1 MNLSKALETM
11 TMKQLNIPRLFS
23 VLIII
28 STLGLTQITSVQ
40 AAPLPDFTKIVKDNS
55 QVVVN
60 ISTQK
65 TQELGESGSQQF
77 SIPNL
82 PKNDPFNEFFKRFFP
97 DQGGQERKQVLRS
110 LGSGFIISSDGY
122 IITNAHVVEGAD
134 KIVVHLADQRELPA
148 KLVGSD
154 KLSDVALIK
163 IDSTG
168 LPVANIGDSGHLEV
182 GQWVLAIGDP
192 FGFDHTATQ
201 GIISALRRNLPNES
215 YVPFIQTDVPVNPGN
230 SGGPLFDA
238 SGKVIGINS
247 EIYSNT
253 GGYMGL
259 SFAIPI
265 ELAMNVADQLKT
277 KGTVT
282 RGWLGVL
289 IQPVNQAL
297 SQAFK
302 LNHPKGALVAEVT
315 PGSPADKA
323 GIKAGD
329 IITSFNGTALNNSDQ
344 LPPLVAATAVG
355 DKVGVTVIRKGEKK
369 SLSVTIA
376 KLNPEQLAS
385 TEDQLSVDKLDITV
399 ANMTAEQRSKQGV
412 GDTGVMVESV
422 EKGPA
427 ANAGIRPGDIILN
440 VDNHEVH
447 NIQEM
452 ASLSEKLHN
461 GELVPILVERDKHP
475 LFLALKI
482 TG

>member
-1 MNLSKALETM
+1 
-11 TMKQLNIPRLFS
+11 MKRPIHLRFYYVFLIISLLFS
-23 VLIII
+23 M
-28 STLGLTQITSVQ
+28 Q
-40 AAPLPDFTKIVKDNS
+40 ATVALAANLPDFTSIVKDNA

-65 TQELGESGSQQF
+65 TEEVGGENPQF

-82 PKNDPFNEFFKRFFP
+82 PRDDPFNEFFKRFLP
-97 DQGGQERKQVLRS
+97 NQGGGEQRQVTRS

-122 IITNAHVVEGAD
+122 IITNAHVVDGAD
-134 KIVVHLADQRELPA
+134 KIVVHLADQSEKPA
-148 KLVGSD
+148 ELVGSD

-163 IDSTG
+163 IDARD
-168 LPVANIGDSGHLEV
+168 LPVANIGDSAHLEV

-201 GIISALRRNLPNES
+201 GIISALHRNLPDES

-230 SGGPLFDA
+230 SGGPLFDV

-277 KGTVT
+277 KGKVT

-289 IQPVNQAL
+289 IQPVDQAL

-302 LNHPKGALVAEVT
+302 LNQPKGALVAEVT
-315 PGSPADKA
+315 PGSPAEKA
-323 GIKAGD
+323 GIKPGD
-329 IITSFNGTALNNSDQ
+329 IITSFNGSPVSNSEQ
-344 LPPLVAATAVG
+344 LPPLVAATTVG
-355 DKVGVTVIRKGEKK
+355 EKVRISVIRNGESKT
-369 SLSVTIA
+369 LTAAIA
-376 KLNPEQLAS
+376 ELNPARLAS
-385 TEDQLSVDKLDITV
+385 AQEQHNVDKLDITV
-399 ANMTAEQRSKQGV
+399 ANMTNEQRSAAGV
-412 GDTGVMVESV
+412 GDLGVVVQSV

-427 ANAGIRPGDIILN
+427 ANAGIHPGDIVLN
-440 VDNHEVH
+440 VDNHDVH
-447 NIQEM
+447 NIKDLL
-452 ASLSEKLHN
+452 AISEKLRS
-461 GELVPILVERDKHP
+461 GELVPVLVERDKHP
-475 LFLALKI
+475 LYLALKI

>member
-1 MNLSKALETM
+1 
-11 TMKQLNIPRLFS
+11 MKRATHQFYYPV
-23 VLIII
+23 VLLVCM
-28 STLGLTQITSVQ
+28 LGLIQANSLQ
-40 AAPLPDFTKIVKDNS
+40 AATIPEFSKIVQDNS
-55 QVVVN
+55 QMVVN

-65 TQELGESGSQQF
+65 TEEMGATKSPQF
-77 SIPNL
+77 SVPGM
-82 PKNDPFNEFFKRFFP
+82 PKDDPFNEFFKRFFP
-97 DQGGQERKQVLRS
+97 NQRGQDQKQVLRS

-134 KIVVHLADQRELPA
+134 KIVVHLADQTELPA
-148 KLVGSD
+148 KLIGSD

-163 IDSTG
+163 VQASG
-168 LPVANIGDSGHLEV
+168 LPVANIGDSGHLQV

-230 SGGPLFDA
+230 SGGPLFDTT
-238 SGKVIGINS
+238 GKVIGINS
-247 EIYSNT
+247 QIYSNT

-265 ELAMNVADQLKT
+265 ELAMNVAHQLKT
-277 KGTVT
+277 KGVVT

-297 SQAFK
+297 SKAFK
-302 LNHPKGALVAEVT
+302 LNHPKGALVAQVT

-329 IITSFNGTALNNSDQ
+329 IITGFNGKAVSNSEQ
-344 LPPLVAATAVG
+344 LPPLVATTAVG
-355 DKVGVTVIRKGEKK
+355 DKVDVSVVRKGKAK
-369 SLSVTIA
+369 SLSVTIG
-376 KLNPEQLAS
+376 KLNAAKLAS

-399 ANMTAEQRSKQGV
+399 SNVTAEQRNKAGIGDLGV
-412 GDTGVMVESV
+412 LVQSV
-422 EKGPA
+422 ENGPA

-440 VDNHEVH
+440 MDNHEVH
-447 NIQEM
+447 NIKDM
-452 ASLSEKLHN
+452 LAVSSYLHS
-461 GELVPILVERDKHP
+461 GESVPVLVERDKHP
-475 LFLALKI
+475 LFLAMKI